1 MNARKI
7 LFIVMIAFLGIN
19 FCFAQ
24 AKDEALYGQTDPV
37 KSVQV
42 FPNPA
47 TEFLTIKFET
57 PIAKKTK
64 FTVHN
69 IIGNELEID
78 PELIDEYEV
87 HIKVKDLHEGY
98 YFLAIQSASSKSTF
112 KFLKR

>member
-7 LFIVMIAFLGIN
+7 IFIVLTAFLGVN

-24 AKDEALYGQTDPV
+24 AKDEASYAQTDPV
-37 KSVQV
+37 KFVQV

-47 TEFLTIKFET
+47 TEFLIIKFET

-69 IIGNELEID
+69 IIGNELEIE
-78 PELIDEYEV
+78 PEIVDEYEA